1 MGFSVFGYLRIV
13 YSFSVLNSDAERHS
27 LSSFPGL
34 NGILLG
40 PWNSFGMIA
49 YKFQG
54 VGIESL
60 RGLFFGL
67 CGVLVIPGAMLWNV
81 SIC

>member
-1 MGFSVFGYLRIV
+1 
-13 YSFSVLNSDAERHS
+13 
-27 LSSFPGL
+27 
-34 NGILLG
+34 
-40 PWNSFGMIA
+40 MIA

-54 VGIESL
+54 LGIESL